1 MSLILHI
8 ETSTTVCSVCLAKE
22 GKLLALKEINNG
34 YAHAENLNKLIEE
47 VYQGVSYQVSET
59 VAVAV
64 SKGPGSYTG
73 LRIGVSTAKGLA
85 YGLSIPVIAL
95 DSMNSLLSH
104 PEVSTLDAVKVPM
117 LDAKRMEV
125 YNGVYN
131 QQGEQIRPIQAEV
144 ITETSFSEY
153 WGNGVVVL
161 FGPGADKCEAL
172 FEQNNHV
179 NVIKEIFPSSSS
191 MVVPAYLA
199 FCEKDF
205 VDTAY
210 FEPYYLKD
218 FIAGKPKKL
227 L

>member
-47 VYQGVSYQVSET
+47 VYQEVSYQVSET
-59 VAVAV
+59 AAVAV